1 MAKTESVA
9 EPFSSI
15 NAKNVAAALNASV
28 AVDDSE
34 MRVNHRFE
42 ATLVSVA
49 VDVSLTF
56 ARKANELDDASVAV
70 AVSAMV
76 DLNV

>member
-1 MAKTESVA
+1 M
-9 EPFSSI
+9 
-15 NAKNVAAALNASV
+15 ASV
-28 AVDDSE
+28 AADDSE
-34 MRVNHRFE
+34 MLVTHRFE

-56 ARKANELDDASVAV
+56 ARKANELDVASVAV

>member
-1 MAKTESVA
+1 MA
-9 EPFSSI
+9 EPNSSI
-15 NAKNVAAALNASV
+15 KASKVAAASIASV
-28 AVDDSE
+28 AADDSE
-34 MRVNHRFE
+34 MLLKNKN
-42 ATLVSVA
+42 APDTVSVA

-56 ARKANELDDASVAV
+56 ARKANELDAASVAV

>member
-1 MAKTESVA
+1 MLLKNK
-9 EPFSSI
+9 
-15 NAKNVAAALNASV
+15 NAP
-28 AVDDSE
+28 D
-34 MRVNHRFE
+34 
-42 ATLVSVA
+42 TVSVA

-56 ARKANELDDASVAV
+56 ARKANELDAASVAV